1 MTDDAIPA
9 YRSARQRL
17 TAFARGLDDA
27 EAGQPVLAC
36 PGWRVRDVVGH
47 RVGAAAD
54 LVAGNSPTD
63 EEWTARQVAS
73 RRDRPF
79 SAVLDEWDERG
90 PEFEVMLAGD
100 FPIPPAVFGDLDLGG
115 DDAAATVTA
124 PAFDVLR
131 AATGRRTA
139 DEIRGFEWKG
149 EADPY
154 VGVFA
159 PFPLPEAPLPA

>member
-79 SAVLDEWDERG
+79 SAVLDELDER
-90 PEFEVMLAGD
+90 VIAC
-100 FPIPPAVFGDLDLGG
+100 DLDLGG

>member
-63 EEWTARQVAS
+63 G
-73 RRDRPF
+73 D
-79 SAVLDEWDERG
+79 
-90 PEFEVMLAGD
+90 AGLS
-100 FPIPPAVFGDLDLGG
+100 PLRVIAGDLDLGG